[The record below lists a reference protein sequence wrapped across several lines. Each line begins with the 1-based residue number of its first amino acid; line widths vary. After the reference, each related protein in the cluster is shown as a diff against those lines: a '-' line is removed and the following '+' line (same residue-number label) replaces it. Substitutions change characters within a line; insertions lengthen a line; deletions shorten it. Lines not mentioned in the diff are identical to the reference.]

1 MVSLYYPAVP
11 HTGSRAAYMSSAEAE
26 ALLTFAELTDK
37 ISASAFA
44 HTNTWT
50 HTRAIPLP
58 GRYPLVLLSPGFSVP
73 RYELTGLATDLAS
86 RGFVVASIDHA
97 YESMATQFPSGILPC
112 TACQDLDAG
121 KASRQTVAEGRARD
135 VSFVLDELLRGH
147 HAWPYS
153 SMIDPGRIGMA
164 GHSIGGDATA
174 ATMEAAPRVLA
185 GVNIDG
191 PFTPLIPASGLDRR
205 PFLMM
210 GDADAVSPG
219 VNPMWDGSWPNL
231 DGWKRWL
238 SVSNADH
245 YWFTDLDYLVDQ
257 SGALSI
263 PGAGRSIE
271 LTRAYV
277 SAFFEQHLKAIPQ
290 PLLNGPSKAYPEVS
304 FNNP

>member
-1 MVSLYYPAVP
+1 
-11 HTGSRAAYMSSAEAE
+11 
-26 ALLTFAELTDK
+26 
-37 ISASAFA
+37 
-44 HTNTWT
+44 
-50 HTRAIPLP
+50 
-58 GRYPLVLLSPGFSVP
+58 
-73 RYELTGLATDLAS
+73 
-86 RGFVVASIDHA
+86 
-97 YESMATQFPSGILPC
+97 
-112 TACQDLDAG
+112 
-121 KASRQTVAEGRARD
+121 
-135 VSFVLDELLRGH
+135 
-147 HAWPYS
+147 
-153 SMIDPGRIGMA
+153 MA